1 MTAWTEKEEN
11 YLLDNYGK
19 LADKRIAEKLGRT
32 IGTIRG
38 KHYRMTGTS
47 AKTEKRKGRKHYCL
61 LCGKEG
67 NEVVSFVDKCA
78 RTVYYCTD
86 CMVEF
91 KGKTIIR
98 PMLEG

>member
-47 AKTEKRKGRKHYCL
+47 AKTEKRKGRKHYCP

-67 NEVVSFVDKCA
+67 KPVTSFVYKRVA
-78 RTVYYCTD
+78 TVYYCTD

-91 KGKTIIR
+91 NGKTIIR